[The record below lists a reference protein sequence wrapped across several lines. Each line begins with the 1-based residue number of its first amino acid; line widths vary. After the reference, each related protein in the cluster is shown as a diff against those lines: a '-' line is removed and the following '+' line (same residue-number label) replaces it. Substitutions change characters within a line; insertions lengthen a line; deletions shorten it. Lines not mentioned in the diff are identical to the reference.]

1 MKNTDYL
8 AATLVVCRYAMVVDT
23 ASREGACEPMKLA
36 LISVGLFLVSYIA
49 VNGGLGPNPFQ
60 LAVPLLVVLATT
72 VAARWVM
79 RRGHRGTSRKGQAW
93 EMPDTIMPAQRRVP
107 PDNVVDKVAA
117 DTAPRTP
124 GSKARKLF

>member
-1 MKNTDYL
+1 
-8 AATLVVCRYAMVVDT
+8 
-23 ASREGACEPMKLA
+23 MKLA

-107 PDNVVDKVAA
+107 PTGKVVDKVAV
-117 DTAPRTP
+117 DTAPRAP

>member
-1 MKNTDYL
+1 LWFADMRWL
-8 AATLVVCRYAMVVDT
+8 SDT
-23 ASREGACEPMKLA
+23 ASREGAREPMKLA
-36 LISVGLFLVSYIA
+36 LISVGLFLASYIA

-60 LAVPLLVVLATT
+60 LVVPLLVVLATA

-107 PDNVVDKVAA
+107 PADNVVDKMEAKPA
-117 DTAPRTP
+117 SDAPPRTP
-124 GSKARKLF
+124 GAKARKLF